1 MVSRRPSDA
10 SVLVGVTA
18 RRLADGRVTGWHAD
32 GVGERASYLGR
43 VRAAGGLPVILDP
56 GLAADAPS
64 VDDEL
69 RRYVER
75 IDAIV
80 LTGGPDV
87 APKRYGAPAHGEE
100 YGTDDLV
107 DEFEL
112 TLARAALDAHVPLL
126 AICRGIQVLNVTFGG
141 SLHQHIPDL
150 PGVAPHGRP
159 GQAGGEWQHTVAV
172 EPSSR
177 LAHIMGTDAPLCSC
191 HHHQAV
197 DRVGDGLRV
206 VGRAADGIVEAI
218 EPVDAGADFVVAV
231 QWHPEDTAPNDPAQ
245 QHLFDAL
252 VDAARVPVAR

>member
-1 MVSRRPSDA
+1 MVSGDRQES

-56 GLAADAPS
+56 GVASDAQSAADM
-64 VDDEL
+64 L

-87 APKRYGAPAHGEE
+87 APKRYDAPAHGKG

-112 TLARAALDAHVPLL
+112 TIARAALDAHVPLL
-126 AICRGIQVLNVTFGG
+126 AICRGIQVLNVAYGG

-150 PGVAPHGRP
+150 PGVEPHGRP
-159 GQAGGEWQHTVAV
+159 GQAGGEWVHTVAL

-177 LAHIMGTDAPLCSC
+177 LAEIMGTDAPVCSC
-191 HHHQAV
+191 HHHQSV

-206 VGRAADGIVEAI
+206 VGRAADGIVEAV
-218 EPVDAGADFVVAV
+218 EPVDAGGDFVVAV
-231 QWHPEDTAPNDPAQ
+231 QWHPEDTAPHDAAQ

-252 VDAARVPVAR
+252 VDAARVTVAQ